1 MSTITHNLSAAVRS
15 RIMRCVLALALFCP
29 ACSLSVGAQTQ
40 KVVTHEVKK
49 GETLYKLSHD
59 YGVSIDDIIERNPI
73 LKTEPLKAGQT
84 VRIALPLSV
93 STAAV
98 GDVPASTPT
107 APAPAGSQPRT
118 APVSYKVQK
127 GETLWSIARAH
138 GITVD
143 ALIAANPEMQE
154 AGYKLKK
161 GRTVTIPANTP
172 APAATVSK
180 GLASVN
186 ISVILP
192 LQAGGVVATRSTE
205 YVRGMLLA
213 VNQLKKQGRNVLLHI
228 YEEPASGE
236 SLRGVMQRVGAH
248 GADLIVGPV
257 YPDHWSEAIALSPG
271 DSKIVVPF
279 SSKVQQIATCPRL
292 FMLNAPQQNEAAMI
306 TDLVVSSFHKDNTH
320 IIFLTH
326 NVGDAKA
333 DKQSVVSSLTRRV
346 VIDGYK
352 HIALPSSVELTV
364 VKNAIKKGMFNLLV
378 TDASDAETQQ
388 RMQSMV
394 TALRQTL
401 PSGTT
406 LALLGYET
414 WLDRASTNSA
424 LRNGLYSSDT
434 YVAATAF
441 YYPYTSA
448 AMAFEADYKKWFGA
462 ELLTVTP
469 RMAPLGYDTALAFVN
484 GLSAYGKAYAA
495 QRQQLP
501 FLQSDIRFAKV
512 SDQGGY
518 VNQSAWLIHYKPN
531 MQIDK
536 IAKTR

>member
-1 MSTITHNLSAAVRS
+1 MATITHNLSAAVRS

-93 STAAV
+93 STAPV
-98 GDVPASTPT
+98 GDAPAS
-107 APAPAGSQPRT
+107 PAVSPASAGTQPRT

-213 VNQLKKQGRNVLLHI
+213 VNQLKKQGRNVVLHV
-228 YEEPASGE
+228 YEEPASGQ

-306 TDLVVSSFHKDNTH
+306 TDLVASSFHKDNTH

>member
-1 MSTITHNLSAAVRS
+1 MATITHNLSAAVRS

-93 STAAV
+93 STASV
-98 GDVPASTPT
+98 GDAPASP
-107 APAPAGSQPRT
+107 AASPAPAGTQPRT

-172 APAATVSK
+172 APAAAVSK

-213 VNQLKKQGRNVLLHI
+213 VNQLKKQGRNVVLHV
-228 YEEPASGE
+228 YEEPASGQ

-248 GADLIVGPV
+248 EADLIVGPV

-306 TDLVVSSFHKDNTH
+306 TDLVASSFHKDNTH

-364 VKNAIKKGMFNLLV
+364 VKNAIKKGMFNLIV
-378 TDASDAETQQ
+378 TDAADAETQQ

-414 WLDRASTNSA
+414 WLDRASANSA

-484 GLSAYGKAYAA
+484 GLSVYGKTYTA